1 MPPRYLY
8 SIGHQKNMAI
18 SERLAP
24 AAGRNGEKI
33 ATNGSGGKRGVY
45 IWDSSRKL
53 QSLRK
58 IKGSVPYHGYHWIFG
73 KPNSRQHHVSCTS
86 VIQTIDY

>member
-1 MPPRYLY
+1 MFDAPALPVQHWAPEEH
-8 SIGHQKNMAI
+8 GH

-53 QSLRK
+53 QSFK
-58 IKGSVPYHGYHWIFG
+58 EIKEAYRIMVITEFLESPILDNTMFHA
-73 KPNSRQHHVSCTS
+73 RQ
-86 VIQTIDY
+86 

>member
-1 MPPRYLY
+1 MFKKTTMFDAPALPVQHWAPEER
-8 SIGHQKNMAI
+8 GH

-45 IWDSSRKL
+45 IGDSSPKL

-58 IKGSVPYHGYHWIFG
+58 IKGSVPYHGYH
-73 KPNSRQHHVSCTS
+73 
-86 VIQTIDY
+86 